1 MSDFLWVTG
10 KHGCGKSDLASL
22 VVDGLEA
29 VRAGNVNTA
38 MAYAI
43 NTILKIR

>member
-1 MSDFLWVTG
+1 MSDLLGVAG

-29 VRAGNVNTA
+29 VRTDNVNTA

-43 NTILKIR
+43 NTILKIK